1 MFLESLSARTRWTL
15 NVWSDRLEK
24 WSSTKEFRFVPPVD
38 SEPVSPKASAPAI
51 VFLSKTKMLIKT
63 ISLELLRSVI
73 VPNFMPTSAARKAN
87 YMFLVIIISFL
98 FIQDLKICINSLD
111 LIDYCVKYAANG

>member
-1 MFLESLSARTRWTL
+1 VFLESLFAKTSWTS
-15 NVWSDRLEK
+15 NVWSDRLGK
-24 WSSTKEFRFVPPVD
+24 WWSMMEFQFVLPVD
-38 SEPVSPKASAPAI
+38 SEPVSLKASVPAT

-63 ISLELLRSVI
+63 ISLELRLSVI

-87 YMFLVIIISFL
+87 YMFLVVIISFL